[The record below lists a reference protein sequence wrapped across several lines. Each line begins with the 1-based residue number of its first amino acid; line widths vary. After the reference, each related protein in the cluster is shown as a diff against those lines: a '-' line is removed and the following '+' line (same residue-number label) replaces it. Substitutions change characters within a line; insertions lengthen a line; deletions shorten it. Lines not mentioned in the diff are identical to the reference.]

1 MLGTQREIFAVK
13 KIDLKEL
20 ASRESEQVE
29 WKENVTDIEDVVKTI
44 AAFANDNSNLGGGYV
59 VCGAR
64 ESKDDHGFQKM
75 EIPGLTSAQFKAIEG
90 QVLTLCRERIEPP
103 LTPLVEELPAAMD
116 DRRILV
122 FIIPSTGYAHSFR
135 SSDDSGKY
143 YIRISRETREARNG
157 ILRELF
163 VRKRVQEPWDRR
175 AHPAATLDDIDLLAL
190 REVMKRVGL
199 WDDTKGLEDYLS
211 ASTQLSPFVPTLC
224 VKESLTNILRPRNF
238 ALLLFGR
245 NIQRFFDGAV
255 SSFSLYPG
263 QDRGEPYAER
273 IMLDGN
279 ILEQIARVLERLNT
293 EAYTVMD
300 KSGHKA
306 PNLVKYPQRA
316 LHEAVVN
323 AFAHRDYESDQPVRI
338 TVFSER
344 IEIFSPGALP
354 SAIDKE
360 KFIIG
365 RATPYWRNQALA
377 WFFNK
382 LQLAQAE
389 GQGIAT
395 ILRTMKEEGCP
406 APTFDLSIDS
416 VLCTLPAHPRHALL
430 RDLQDIEKAIV
441 IGNLSEAEQKIDP
454 LLEKDPF
461 NSRTVELF
469 CELEKLS
476 GKPQKIFEFVKKH
489 ESKIE
494 IFTAHAQV
502 VLAETLMGMELK
514 PEIVNLALSLLH
526 LASQGQ
532 FEEDEAK
539 RLTVGL
545 RKLGKDQEALKYI
558 ERMLL
563 LHSHW
568 SQSATFLQLKGKCLI
583 ELAKRC
589 IDTARNRDSSRQI
602 KGKAW
607 DQCRYYLREAEKCL
621 NEGLQHAKNA
631 SDTKW
636 IEKDLEFLQKLK
648 SVSTKPKQNR
658 GQ

>member
-1 MLGTQREIFAVK
+1 MG

-29 WKENVTDIEDVVKTI
+29 WKENVADVEDVVRTI
-44 AAFANDNSNLGGGYV
+44 AAFANDYSNLGGGYV
-59 VCGAR
+59 VCGAK
-64 ESKDDHGFQKM
+64 ESKDAHGFQKM
-75 EIPGLTSAQFKAIEG
+75 EIPGLTSGQLREIEG
-90 QVLTLCRERIEPP
+90 RVLTLCREKVEPT
-103 LTPLVEELPAAMD
+103 LTPLLEELPASTD

-122 FIIPSTGYAHSFR
+122 FIVPSTGYAHSFR
-135 SSDDSGKY
+135 RAGDSGKY

-163 VRKRVQEPWDRR
+163 VRKRIQEPWDRR
-175 AHPAATLDDIDLLAL
+175 AHPAATVDDIDLLAL

-199 WDDTKGLEDYLS
+199 WDNSKGLEDYLS
-211 ASTQLSPFVPTLC
+211 ATVQLSPFVPTLC
-224 VKESLTNILRPRNF
+224 IKEGLTNVLRPRNF

-245 NIQRFFDGAV
+245 NIQRFFEGAI
-255 SSFSLYPG
+255 SSFSIYPG
-263 QDRGEPYAER
+263 PDRSEPFAER

-279 ILEQIARVLERLNT
+279 ILDQIAHVLDKLNT

-300 KSGHKA
+300 KTGQKS

-338 TVFSER
+338 TIFSER

-354 SAIDKE
+354 SAIDQA
-360 KFIIG
+360 KFVEG

-406 APTFDLSIDS
+406 TPTFELSLDS
-416 VLCTLPAHPRHALL
+416 VLCSLPAHPRHALL
-430 RDLQDIEKAIV
+430 RELQDIEKAIV
-441 IGNLSEAEQKIDP
+441 IGNLSDAEQKIDK
-454 LLEKDPF
+454 LLDKDPF

-476 GKPQKIFEFVKKH
+476 GKPQKIYDFVRKH
-489 ESKIE
+489 ENNISA
-494 IFTAHAQV
+494 FTAHSQII
-502 VLAETLMGMELK
+502 LAETLASMDMNA
-514 PEIVNLALSLLH
+514 EIVTLALRLLK

-532 FEEDEAK
+532 FEADEAK
-539 RLTVGL
+539 RLAVGL
-545 RKLGKDQEALKYI
+545 RKLGKDEDALAYL

-563 LHSHW
+563 IHPHW
-568 SQSATFLQLKGKCLI
+568 QENATFSQLKGKCLI

-589 IDTARNRDSSRQI
+589 MDTARHRDSSRQI

-607 DQCRYYLREAEKCL
+607 EQCRTYLHEAEKCL
-621 NEGLQHAKNA
+621 NESLQHSKNLT
-631 SDTKW
+631 DTKW
-636 IEKDLEFLQKLK
+636 IEKDMGFLFKLK
-648 SVSTKPKQNR
+648 QVATKPKSSHKN
-658 GQ
+658 

>member
-1 MLGTQREIFAVK
+1 MK

-29 WKENVTDIEDVVKTI
+29 WKENVADVEDVVKTV
-44 AAFANDNSNLGGGYV
+44 AAFSNDYSNLGGGYV

-64 ESKDDHGFQKM
+64 EAKDEHGFQKM
-75 EIPGLTSAQFKAIEG
+75 EIPGLTSTQFREVEG
-90 QVLTLCRERIEPP
+90 RVLTLCHEKIDPP
-103 LTPLVEELPAAMD
+103 ITPLLEELPAATD
-116 DRRILV
+116 ERRILV
-122 FIIPSTGYAHSFR
+122 FIVPATGYAHTFR
-135 SSDDSGKY
+135 TSDDSGKY

-157 ILRELF
+157 ILRELL

-175 AHPAATLDDIDLLAL
+175 YHPVATVDDIDLLAL

-199 WDDTKGLEDYLS
+199 WDGSKALEDYLS
-211 ASTQLSPFVPTLC
+211 ATAQLSPFVPTLC
-224 VKESLTNILRPRNF
+224 VKEPLTGILRPRNF

-255 SSFSLYPG
+255 AAFSLYPG
-263 QDRGEPYAER
+263 IDRSEPFAER
-273 IMLDGN
+273 VMLDGN
-279 ILEQIARVLERLNT
+279 ILDQIAHVLDKLNT

-300 KSGHKA
+300 KTGQKS

-354 SAIDKE
+354 SAIDQT
-360 KFIIG
+360 KFVEG

-406 APTFDLSIDS
+406 TPTFELTLDS
-416 VLCTLPAHPRHALL
+416 VLCSLPAHPRHALL
-430 RDLQDIEKAIV
+430 RELQAIEKAIV
-441 IGNLSEAEQKIDP
+441 IGNLSDAEQKIDK

-476 GKPQKIFEFVKKH
+476 GKPQKVYDFVRRH
-489 ESKIE
+489 ENDLAA
-494 IFTAHAQV
+494 FNAHAQV
-502 VLAETLMGMELK
+502 MLAETLASMELN
-514 PEIVNLALSLLH
+514 PEIVRLALALLQ

-532 FEEDEAK
+532 FEADETK
-539 RLTVGL
+539 RLAVGL
-545 RKLGKDQEALKYI
+545 RKLGRDEEALSYI

-563 LHSHW
+563 VHPHW
-568 SQSATFLQLKGKCLI
+568 REIATFSQLRGKCLI

-589 IDTARNRDSSRQI
+589 IDTARHKDSSRQI

-607 DQCRYYLREAEKCL
+607 EQCRQYLRDAERYL
-621 NEGLQHAKNA
+621 HEGLQHAK
-631 SDTKW
+631 SPTDTRW
-636 IEKDLEFLQKLK
+636 IEKDVEFLEKLK
-648 SVSTKPKQNR
+648 RVATKPR
-658 GQ
+658 GSHKS